1 MCFYTKQICF
11 LEQCRKC
18 SRKPSL
24 LVIFLMQK
32 YTCIFVSSEF
42 METLMADPAVIHKGL
57 PKRMVGLP
65 SDGASVADFFL
76 NTGFFF
82 FFNAKCFTQL
92 KTMQTSY
99 QQVLVAAGTPCGWLV
114 MIHLSSS
121 LKLFVY
127 KVKQQWAWAG
137 KGPFPLLPGPQSF
150 PEPRG
155 PSFIE
160 CLQDSDSGKLT
171 LATMYFHFLKYYYY

>member
-1 MCFYTKQICF
+1 MFAHLCMNVTEPVALEKNPFSWVRDIPGNCIFGEETNSEVKLQRKFYQGAKQKNAYTCQKQKYLTFFSISPFKWLYKEGLCMCFYTKQICF

-92 KTMQTSY
+92 KTM
-99 QQVLVAAGTPCGWLV
+99 
-114 MIHLSSS
+114 
-121 LKLFVY
+121 
-127 KVKQQWAWAG
+127 
-137 KGPFPLLPGPQSF
+137 
-150 PEPRG
+150 
-155 PSFIE
+155 
-160 CLQDSDSGKLT
+160 
-171 LATMYFHFLKYYYY
+171 